1 MNTRSVLEDE
11 IGRISAKLNE
21 MEPGTEEYEKLSN
34 LLHKYIDRRT
44 ELEKADYDADEKA
57 LAREEGNEFKTQ
69 QLNEAKKDRI
79 AKVAMWAVGGISGG
93 VVSIW
98 AALKAF
104 KFDGDGRIFSST
116 FGRDSVKNL
125 IRFKK

>member
-57 LAREEGNEFKTQ
+57 LAREEGNELKTQ

-79 AKVAMWAVGGISGG
+79 
-93 VVSIW
+93 
-98 AALKAF
+98 
-104 KFDGDGRIFSST
+104 DGDGRIFSST

>member
-11 IGRISAKLNE
+11 IERISAKLNV
-21 MEPGTEEYEKLSN
+21 MEPGTDEYEKLSN

-57 LAREEGNEFKTQ
+57 LAREESNELKTQ

-79 AKVAMWAVGGISGG
+79 AKVVMWAVGGISGG

>member
-44 ELEKADYDADEKA
+44 ELEKLIMMLMRKLLPEKRVTS
-57 LAREEGNEFKTQ
+57 LRHSNLMRLRKTV
-69 QLNEAKKDRI
+69 L
-79 AKVAMWAVGGISGG
+79 
-93 VVSIW
+93 
-98 AALKAF
+98 LKWLC
-104 KFDGDGRIFSST
+104 G
-116 FGRDSVKNL
+116 L
-125 IRFKK
+125 